1 MCEGPAEPSDTSSGH
16 SSDTTAMTTTTTTTT
31 KLELKVMDTVRVD
44 SHKDTG

>member
-16 SSDTTAMTTTTTTTT
+16 SSDTTAMTTTTTT